1 MEPKTLTVFFPLAA
15 GVLARDSGCV
25 TASHS
30 ENLSSRGRGREG
42 ERGGRGR
49 TKKMEMNLC
58 SSVAFIHENFMM
70 YVIVSRDQSPWL
82 STRHERLLL
91 SLAYSLLL
99 LLPGPRVWP
108 VDNAEQQRNRTSFE
122 LKRAI
127 KQTPTEPFSCG
138 IIAGCVCTY
147 RLPCYSQSR

>member
-1 MEPKTLTVFFPLAA
+1 MEPKTLTVFFPLTAV
-15 GVLARDSGCV
+15 VLARDSGCV

-30 ENLSSRGRGREG
+30 ENLSSRGRARGRGREG
-42 ERGGRGR
+42 ERGRGI
-49 TKKMEMNLC
+49 TKKTEMNLY
-58 SSVAFIHENFMM
+58 SSVASIHENFMM

-82 STRHERLLL
+82 SIRHERLLL

-122 LKRAI
+122 SKRAI
-127 KQTPTEPFSCG
+127 KQTPTDPFSCG

-147 RLPCYSQSR
+147 RLP